1 MGLFDKLKESFGG
14 DDKPKSFQVTFMEQ
28 KMGMTISS
36 GKKEEAL
43 VTGGKLLF
51 YRSYIHSL
59 PAFAAR
65 ANAREGAA
73 CVTSRETETAR
84 RLKC

>member
-51 YRSYIHSL
+51 YRSYIAYQHL
-59 PAFAAR
+59 RRAR
-65 ANAREGAA
+65 TPERGQR
-73 CVTSRETETAR
+73 V
-84 RLKC
+84 